1 MLPWAGN
8 IVLFILGIFLSLLL
22 DVEIRQKQERTVL
35 LFQDF
40 AGRNF
45 DLQLYIG
52 ETG

>member
-1 MLPWAGN
+1 MWPWAGN
-8 IVLFILGIFLSLLL
+8 IVQFVLGIFFVIV
-22 DVEIRQKQERTVL
+22 VEIGQKQERTVL

-52 ETG
+52 ETE